1 MILQQVC
8 ARQKGSSIQNN
19 TTQLTAMQHPI
30 KIDAKHDQYT
40 EEFKKKKRIGAHPFD
55 RRTTSY
61 S

>member
-1 MILQQVC
+1 MC
-8 ARQKGSSIQNN
+8 ETKGSSIQNN